1 MELDGLE
8 WDKAKGCH
16 YLVPEGIHWRCG
28 IFLKADEAKKAAMTE
43 DMGIGFGCG
52 SSLFNEDRERILRL
66 MSRSN
71 SSSPSPATSS
81 GSSVAPTRSGSR

>member
-1 MELDGLE
+1 MELDGLK
-8 WDKAKGCH
+8 WDPKKGCH
-16 YLVPEGIHWRCG
+16 YLVPEGIRWRCG

-66 MSRSN
+66 MSRSG
-71 SSSPSPATSS
+71 SSSLSLDTSS
-81 GSSVAPTRSGSR
+81 ETSAVPTPSTSR